1 MKYIKYEMNGYALH
15 IIETDKFKTI
25 NINLNIKRETKKEEL
40 TIREVLINTLI
51 DSSKKFPTRR
61 EIEMETEEL
70 YGLGMNVNLVNSG
83 KCNIINIDETFL
95 NNKYIDDDILEKS
108 ISFLNEIMFNP
119 NVTNNKF
126 NEESFNIATRIVK
139 NNIDSI
145 KDNSNY
151 YGKHCLL
158 KEINPNNPLSFLPN
172 NEDLEK
178 INPSNLYEYYLDVIQ
193 NDEINIFVIGNIN
206 SLEIKEI
213 FEKTIKIKSRKI
225 NKINHYILEHSIGDE
240 KLYKEKLPINQTKL
254 LMGFNFEEITDF
266 ENKYVSGMLSYI
278 LGGSADSML
287 FKTVREKESLCYSI
301 NSSYNLLSGIMIV
314 QAGIDAANYEL
325 TKKIILEQ
333 IEEIKKGNFDNQEL
347 KNGQKIYKNS
357 ALELFDSP
365 TSIIN
370 MYISH
375 EFIGSDLY
383 DDKIK
388 NIDKVTKEN
397 IVALANKIHLNKI
410 VLIEGDDN
418 EENNN

>member
-1 MKYIKYEMNGYALH
+1 MKYTKYDMEGYTLH
-15 IIETDKFKTI
+15 TIETDKFKTI

-40 TIREVLINTLI
+40 TIRDVLINTLI

-70 YGLGMNVNLVNSG
+70 YGLGMNITLVNSG
-83 KCNIINIDETFL
+83 KCNIINLDETFL
-95 NNKYIDDDILEKS
+95 NNKYIDDDILERA
-108 ISFLNEIMFNP
+108 ISFLNELIFNP
-119 NVTNNKF
+119 NVVNNQF
-126 NEESFNIATRIVK
+126 NEKSFNIATRIVK

-145 KDNSNY
+145 KDNPNY
-151 YGKHCLL
+151 YGKHCLI
-158 KEINPNNPLSFLPN
+158 KEINSNNPLSFLPN
-172 NEDLEK
+172 IKDLEK
-178 INPSNLYEYYLDVIQ
+178 INSSNLYEYYQDIIN

-206 SLEIKEI
+206 SLEIKEL
-213 FEKTIKIKSRKI
+213 FEKIVKIKPRKI
-225 NKINHYILEHSIGDE
+225 NKINHYILEHNIGDG

-254 LMGFNFEEITDF
+254 LMGFNFEETTDF

-314 QAGIDAANYEL
+314 QAGIDAENYEL
-325 TKKIILEQ
+325 TKKIVLEQ
-333 IEEIKKGNFDNQEL
+333 IEEIKKGNFEDKEL
-347 KNGQKIYKNS
+347 ENGKKIYKNS

-365 TSIIN
+365 NSIIN

-383 DDKIK
+383 EDKIK
-388 NIDKVTKEN
+388 NIDKVTKED
-397 IVALANKIHLNKI
+397 IIALAHKIHLNKI
-410 VLIEGDDN
+410 VLIEGEEN
-418 EENNN
+418 EENND

>member
-178 INPSNLYEYYLDVIQ
+178 INPSNLYEYYLDVIK